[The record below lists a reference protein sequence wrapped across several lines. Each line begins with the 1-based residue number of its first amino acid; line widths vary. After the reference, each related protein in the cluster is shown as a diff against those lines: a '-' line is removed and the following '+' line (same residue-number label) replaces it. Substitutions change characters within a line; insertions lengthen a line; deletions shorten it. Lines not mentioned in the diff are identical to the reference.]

1 MRSKDSS
8 LIRDFLPSFL
18 FHFKELMP
26 LWGHLSFC
34 NDLGTKGSVVTK
46 IIAYFLFCE
55 RAVFR
60 LQYRHGASILQG

>member
-1 MRSKDSS
+1 
-8 LIRDFLPSFL
+8 
-18 FHFKELMP
+18 
-26 LWGHLSFC
+26 
-34 NDLGTKGSVVTK
+34 VVTK